1 MKHPSIT
8 VALAT
13 VLALGVAAPLA
24 AYAAPDSTTT
34 ATKTK
39 KQKTADGDTG
49 YGDKPTPFAKQPTS
63 HSSTTASATKQKTGE
78 GDTGY
83 GDRAPNF
90 GDKSGG
96 PIKP

>member
-1 MKHPSIT
+1 MKHQSIT
-8 VALAT
+8 LALAA

-34 ATKTK
+34 
-39 KQKTADGDTG
+39 KQKTGEGDTG
-49 YGDKPTPFAKQPTS
+49 YGDRAPSPLAKQPTGA
-63 HSSTTASATKQKTGE
+63 STTASATKQKTGE